1 MVDEELETGELEEE
15 WEAEEEDWEIE
26 ELAYEEAIPRG
37 PGRAWRIIVTV
48 LAVVLTVAACGIIG
62 VAFVQGSWW
71 YSYGTDRALDYKSLS
86 QIEAI
91 KDDLEASGAAPEAV
105 TWLNAA
111 LEPNADPSMI
121 RAYLA
126 SAQEAL
132 EETGDPELA
141 EAAREL
147 ETIIESIRPTGLDPY
162 PAPTLEW
169 PNEED

>member
-1 MVDEELETGELEEE
+1 MLDEELETEESGE
-15 WEAEEEDWEIE
+15 WETEEDWEI
-26 ELAYEEAIPRG
+26 YEEATPRG
-37 PGRAWRIIVTV
+37 PGRVWRIIVPV

-62 VAFVQGSWW
+62 MAFVQGSWW
-71 YSYGTDRALDYKSLS
+71 YSYGTDQALDYKSRS

-91 KDDLEASGAAPEAV
+91 VDDLEASGAAPEAL

-111 LEPNADPSMI
+111 LEPNADSSAI

-132 EETGDPELA
+132 EETGDPEFA

-147 ETIIESIRPTGLDPY
+147 ETIIESIRPTDLEPY
-162 PAPTLEW
+162 PPPTLEW
-169 PNEED
+169 PDEED